1 MRAYKITLLFLD
13 FDEVGPQEAK
23 SLIENARPPNRI
35 DPGTVMDLQVADI
48 DEWSDD
54 HPLNS
59 RATRAR
65 AFAEIFPTS
74 TRTQR
79 DKSFT
84 RALIRAAKRSVCGQS
99 VDFAEVVGKVA
110 DIEPKYVT
118 DADISHHL
126 TNALS
131 DLMQLTDAQ
140 RSDLYDILH
149 CQSPAQRRY
158 ILCKLAF
165 TKTATLRTLDLWRD
179 SDIDHG
185 DGGA

>member
-1 MRAYKITLLFLD
+1 MKAYKITLLFLD
-13 FDEVGPQEAK
+13 FDEVGKDEAK
-23 SLIENARPPNRI
+23 YLIESARLPNHI
-35 DPGTVMDLQVADI
+35 NPGTVMDLQVADI

-59 RATRAR
+59 RATRAL

-149 CQSPAQRRY
+149 CQSPAQRRH